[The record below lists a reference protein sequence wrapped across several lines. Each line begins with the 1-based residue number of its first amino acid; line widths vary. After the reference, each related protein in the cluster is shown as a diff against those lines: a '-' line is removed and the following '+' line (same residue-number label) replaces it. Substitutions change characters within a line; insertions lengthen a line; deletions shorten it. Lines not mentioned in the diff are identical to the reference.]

1 MAELLTST
9 AIRPPVVASA
19 INNGGNLEKRLKMMI
34 ADKTWKVPTA
44 LRLGMVALASCILP
58 LGRVHAQDFEAVER
72 RLGGAVEA
80 GELTLEQ
87 ASVMLEALKRP
98 AGSEHAHHREMEVKK
113 RRYMAFANE
122 IEAAVKSGKLSKQDA
137 EKKLIAVRKEMFGQP
152 GEKKSHGEKHTDRE
166 LEARKRRYVA
176 NAKEIEAAVRAGKL
190 SKEDAAKKLI
200 AMRREISGQPGEK
213 KSHGE
218 KDADRELDA
227 RRRRYMANA
236 NEIEAA
242 VRAGKLSKEDA
253 AKRLLAVRKELFG
266 QPGEKKSH
274 GEKHTDREFEARKR
288 RYMEFANE
296 IEAAVKS
303 GKLSKEDAEKKLIA
317 IRKEMFG
324 QPGKKKSRGEK
335 GTDRELEA
343 RKRRYEQAAKR
354 IRAAIG
360 KGDLSAND
368 GEKELLKIRKE
379 IFGDRD

>member
-58 LGRVHAQDFEAVER
+58 LGLVHAQDFEAVER

-137 EKKLIAVRKEMFGQP
+137 EKKLIA
-152 GEKKSHGEKHTDRE
+152 
-166 LEARKRRYVA
+166 
-176 NAKEIEAAVRAGKL
+176 
-190 SKEDAAKKLI
+190 
-200 AMRREISGQPGEK
+200 
-213 KSHGE
+213 
-218 KDADRELDA
+218 
-227 RRRRYMANA
+227 
-236 NEIEAA
+236 
-242 VRAGKLSKEDA
+242 
-253 AKRLLAVRKELFG
+253 
-266 QPGEKKSH
+266 
-274 GEKHTDREFEARKR
+274 
-288 RYMEFANE
+288 
-296 IEAAVKS
+296 
-303 GKLSKEDAEKKLIA
+303 

>member
-1 MAELLTST
+1 
-9 AIRPPVVASA
+9 
-19 INNGGNLEKRLKMMI
+19 MMI

-58 LGRVHAQDFEAVER
+58 LGLVHAQDFEAVER

-137 EKKLIAVRKEMFGQP
+137 EKKLIAVRKEM
-152 GEKKSHGEKHTDRE
+152 
-166 LEARKRRYVA
+166 
-176 NAKEIEAAVRAGKL
+176 
-190 SKEDAAKKLI
+190 
-200 AMRREISGQPGEK
+200 
-213 KSHGE
+213 
-218 KDADRELDA
+218 
-227 RRRRYMANA
+227 
-236 NEIEAA
+236 
-242 VRAGKLSKEDA
+242 
-253 AKRLLAVRKELFG
+253 FG